1 MNLALR
7 PTAAAALMHP
17 YFRSTFVER
26 LLQEGEVVEQ
36 DRKLEAV
43 RDLLH
48 KVRQENR
55 WVVLPYFTLFYS
67 ILLKPTLLYITLFYS
82 AHLPDLCCQYHVFEF
97 LICHRLHHFLFIEN
111 IYFLFFTLQLHTF
124 ILHFLYSYIP
134 SSLFAPFSP
143 TFQE

>member
-55 WVVLPYFTLFYS
+55 WGVLGCVVLFCL
-67 ILLKPTLLYITLFYS
+67 
-82 AHLPDLCCQYHVFEF
+82 V
-97 LICHRLHHFLFIEN
+97 
-111 IYFLFFTLQLHTF
+111 
-124 ILHFLYSYIP
+124 
-134 SSLFAPFSP
+134 SS
-143 TFQE
+143 